1 MHYPDIQFTFKLE
14 KNKQVTFLDALAQR
28 IAADQI
34 EHAFI
39 EKRQALICILIGM
52 HKHYFNGSWNTEKSS
67 QTS

>member
-34 EHAFI
+34 ETCVHRKEASTDLYI
-39 EKRQALICILIGM
+39 NWNAQALLQWKLE
-52 HKHYFNGSWNTEKSS
+52 H
-67 QTS
+67 